1 MVSGQCSST
10 RARKL
15 RKGLELAGPSV
26 AMEPAKMEMQQ
37 LLDFY
42 LKGFLVRN
50 AIELGDS
57 LLGDMSSGGVR

>member
-10 RARKL
+10 RVRR

-42 LKGFLVRN
+42 LKGFLVSLESKEHVRN
-50 AIELGDS
+50 PIDLVCGCQ
-57 LLGDMSSGGVR
+57 

>member
-42 LKGFLVRN
+42 LKGFPVSAL
-50 AIELGDS
+50 DK
-57 LLGDMSSGGVR
+57 

>member
-10 RARKL
+10 RVRRL

-42 LKGFLVRN
+42 LKGFLVSALESKEHVRN
-50 AIELGDS
+50 PIDLVCGCQ
-57 LLGDMSSGGVR
+57 